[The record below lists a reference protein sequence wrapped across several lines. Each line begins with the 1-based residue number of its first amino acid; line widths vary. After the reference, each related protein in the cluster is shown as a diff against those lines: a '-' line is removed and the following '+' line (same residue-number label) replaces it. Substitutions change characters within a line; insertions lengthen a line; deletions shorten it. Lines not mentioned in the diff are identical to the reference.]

1 MKQNETLLNIRLNG
15 EEIALSELHIDNMG
29 DDHIGSSANT
39 PLREDAF
46 EKSDDEKITAIE
58 AHFRSIMEILGL
70 DLTDD
75 SLKGTPKRV
84 AKMYVK
90 EIFQGLNPANK
101 PAMTL
106 FENNYK
112 YNEMLVEKNI
122 SFYSNC
128 EHHFVPIIGK
138 AHVAYISNG
147 KVVGLSKLNRLV
159 EYFAKRPQV
168 QERLTMQIGQELQK
182 DLETEDVAVIIDA
195 KHLCVASRG
204 VEDDTSSTVTVFYGG
219 KFKEDKVKDQLL
231 KFLELKTEF

>member
-58 AHFRSIMEILGL
+58 AHFRSIMDILGL